1 VKTQFKRTLKRYG
14 AALGLSIVFCL
25 SVAFLVACS
34 GEDDPTGLSD
44 LADGLSTL
52 SFSDANFVS
61 GLEYINGSNSGVTD
75 SLGQFSFDPSESIS
89 FSIGDIDLGSIDPT
103 TIGNSTTIDT
113 SFFDAA
119 NVGSISS
126 ETGNISQLLQSLDDD
141 ADIANGISIPSSV
154 GSAGSSMDFDFTMSP
169 EDFESTHQSD
179 VNTLT
184 ASTSAGSRDF
194 VDRDTTEYNF
204 QHYLDTGDAVSVEIY
219 CETIT
224 SWGTCAYYVI
234 CYPSLPDYC
243 DEYDSYYEADD
254 GTRFN
259 FDCSDTSSTM
269 DAAAA
274 LNAHCNM

>member
-1 VKTQFKRTLKRYG
+1 
-14 AALGLSIVFCL
+14 
-25 SVAFLVACS
+25 
-34 GEDDPTGLSD
+34 
-44 LADGLSTL
+44 
-52 SFSDANFVS
+52 
-61 GLEYINGSNSGVTD
+61 
-75 SLGQFSFDPSESIS
+75 LGQFSFDPSESIS
-89 FSIGDIDLGSIDPT
+89 FSIGDIDLGTIDPT

-204 QHYLDTGDAVSVEIY
+204 QHYLDTGDAVSVDIY
-219 CETIT
+219 CETT
-224 SWGTCAYYVI
+224 ANLGNCAYYVT
-234 CYPSLPDYC
+234 CFPSLPDYC

-254 GTRFN
+254 GTRFY
-259 FDCSDTSSTM
+259 FDCSDTSSTQA
-269 DAAAA
+269 AAAA
-274 LNAHCNM
+274 LVAHCNN